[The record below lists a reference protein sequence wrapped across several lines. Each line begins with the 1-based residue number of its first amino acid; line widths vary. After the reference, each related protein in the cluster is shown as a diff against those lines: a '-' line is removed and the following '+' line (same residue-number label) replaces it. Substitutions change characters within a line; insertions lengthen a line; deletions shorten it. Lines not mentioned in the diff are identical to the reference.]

1 HFATPLNFSPDPNK
15 VNPQAVE
22 SILSLLH
29 AAAREPSVKRF
40 VYNSSVGAAYSP
52 KGGVPVTVMEDSWND
67 AALEKAWVPP
77 PYEPK
82 RAPYVYAAS
91 KVETERAMFKFF
103 GDENP
108 GFSAK
113 SVNPFLS
120 ILTFMMAPRSIELTT
135 HSTSMPRQ
143 CPRCCNFHVA
153 AALDPNNKGERL
165 LAWAGLFNVN
175 MVLDIPRRR
184 HSDRKFIDDL
194 PPQKPCLS
202 IIGDESRLFGVLK
215 KWGGRDSW
223 ISLEQGPRRDES

>member
-1 HFATPLNFSPDPNK
+1 IHFATPFNFSPDPNK
-15 VNPQAVE
+15 VIPQAVE
-22 SILSLLH
+22 GILSLLR

-67 AALEKAWVPP
+67 AALEKAWAPP

-113 SVNPFLS
+113 SVNPFLNRNIYNGEPGFS
-120 ILTFMMAPRSIELTT
+120 GFMPPGN
-135 HSTSMPRQ
+135 MPRQ
-143 CPRCCNFHVA
+143 CPRWCNFHVA